1 MISVLLAAAFLM
13 ADAAAIAQV
22 DPAPAPA
29 PAASAPAKK
38 TEEKLICQ
46 KEAVIGTRL
55 TTKKC
60 RTPAQIAERRRED
73 RANLEKMQQI
83 SNPENVR

>member
-1 MISVLLAAAFLM
+1 MILALLAAAVLM
-13 ADAAAIAQV
+13 ADSATAVQA
-22 DPAPAPA
+22 DPAAPA
-29 PAASAPAKK
+29 SPATTASAKK
-38 TEEKLICQ
+38 AADKLVCQ

-60 RTPAQIAERRRED
+60 RTASQIAERRRED

-83 SNPENVR
+83 SNPDNVR